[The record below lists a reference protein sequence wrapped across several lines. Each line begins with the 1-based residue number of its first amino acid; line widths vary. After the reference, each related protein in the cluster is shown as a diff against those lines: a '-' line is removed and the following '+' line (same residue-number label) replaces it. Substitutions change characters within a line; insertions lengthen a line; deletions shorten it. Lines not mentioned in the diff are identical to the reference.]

1 MRETEII
8 ERLLRPIARHP
19 AARGLAD
26 DAAVWTPPLGRELV
40 LTHDII
46 AEGVHYLAS
55 DDPSDIAW
63 KLVAVNLS
71 DLAAKG
77 AEPAGVLIGL
87 SLAAADAAW
96 LERFASGLARV
107 LAEHDTALFGGDTT
121 TGAASASLGCTA
133 IGHVPRGA
141 ALSRAGAKA
150 GAALYVTGT
159 IGDAGLGLAI
169 ARGEAAPDAA
179 LLRRYRLPMPRLAV
193 GQGLFGAGATAA
205 MDVSDGLL
213 IDASRM
219 AKASGARIGIALC
232 DVPLSDAAAARL
244 APGDAGRLIA
254 ASAGDDYELL
264 FAAPAAAEP
273 ALFTLC
279 ERARLRLTRVGR
291 VLPGAGLV
299 VIGEGGRE
307 VAPPRLGYEHGGTR
321 A

>member
-1 MRETEII
+1 MREGEII
-8 ERLLRPIARHP
+8 ERLLRPIATHP

-26 DAAVWTPPLGRELV
+26 DAAVWSPPMGRELV
-40 LTHDII
+40 LTHDVI
-46 AEGVHYLAS
+46 AEGVHYLGT

-87 SLAAADAAW
+87 GLARPDDAW

-107 LAEHDTALFGGDTT
+107 LAEHGTALFGGDTT
-121 TGAASASLGCTA
+121 TGAASAVLGCTA
-133 IGHVPRGA
+133 IGHVPRGQSV
-141 ALSRAGAKA
+141 LRAGAKP
-150 GAALYVTGT
+150 GDDLYVTGT

-169 ARGEAAPDAA
+169 ARGEAPADPA
-179 LLRRYRLPMPRLAV
+179 LLRRYRLPTPRLAM
-193 GQGLFGAGATAA
+193 GQGLAAAGAHAA

-219 AKASGARIGIALC
+219 AKASGVRIEIALA

-244 APGDAGRLIA
+244 TPGDTGRLA
-254 ASAGDDYELL
+254 AATAGDDYELL
-264 FAAPAAAEP
+264 IAAPPESRAA
-273 ALFTLC
+273 LLTLS
-279 ERARLRLTRVGR
+279 EATRLRLTRVGR
-291 VLPGAGLV
+291 VEAGEGFS
-299 VIGEGGRE
+299 VIGEGG
-307 VAPPRLGYEHGGTR
+307 APVPVPRLGYEHG